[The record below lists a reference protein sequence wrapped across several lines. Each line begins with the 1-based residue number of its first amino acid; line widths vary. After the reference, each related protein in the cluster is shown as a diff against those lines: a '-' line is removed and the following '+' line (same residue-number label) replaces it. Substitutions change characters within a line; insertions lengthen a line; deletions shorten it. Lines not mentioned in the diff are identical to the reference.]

1 MAAPTFVKAGAGFV
15 DATDPH
21 GLAGLSGVTVGNIV
35 VLHVIQDGSG
45 TSPTLSISGG
55 TGDVEDLAGTDGALT
70 SIGKFDVGSG
80 PDASQHLWIG
90 RAIGTSINNS
100 GQITLTGGS
109 GNDIYSRWYEFSDVN
124 TGTTLADVIE
134 NGSAGA
140 TVNSSGTSNTIA
152 DAGVTTLGVDRL
164 ALNFVGVNDDN
175 VLDAFTGQSGGTWAE
190 AVAEYAESTG
200 TDAALGLQTAT
211 IASAGTIDGGTD
223 TMAAS
228 DAWGVVGFALIPAS
242 SFATYNIAAALD
254 ISPAIDSALGRETF
268 ISIPD
273 DLGMSIVTA
282 LSRETFIASALDISP
297 TIDSNLSFVHS
308 IAAEMALG
316 MVIDTALSRET
327 FIASAQDLSPTIDSA
342 LTRET
347 FIAASENFGPSIVTA
362 LSRETFISL
371 AENLGPTIF
380 VDLTLVPGGGGVE
393 HFISAAMALDV
404 QTDTALTRETFLAA
418 DMPLGLTIDTA
429 LTRETFITAA
439 HNLNAQIQTAL
450 TRETFISSAMP
461 LELDITV
468 GLTREMFIAAD
479 MDLAL
484 DFATRLVM
492 ELFMEVDMPLDLEI
506 FVNIAIDGQV
516 GKRRML
522 LGVGK

>member
-1 MAAPTFVKAGAGFV
+1 MAAPSFVAAGN
-15 DATDPH
+15 D
-21 GLAGLSGVTVGNIV
+21 LVTTGSLPASFPDGSVGD
-35 VLHVIQDGSG
+35 VLILQVLQDGTGSAPSIAF
-45 TSPTLSISGG
+45 TSV
-55 TGDVEDLAGTDGALT
+55 TGKIENLAGTDDAMT
-70 SIGKFDVGSG
+70 SIGSFAVGS
-80 PDASQHLWIG
+80 PTAANQFLWIG
-90 RAIGTSINNS
+90 RALVT
-100 GQITLTGGS
+100 TGAIVDVS
-109 GNDIYSRWYEFSDVN
+109 TPGNDLYIGLYRFSGVN
-124 TGTTLADVIE
+124 TGTALSDVIE
-134 NGSAGA
+134 NASAGIAQNEVGTSA
-140 TVNSSGTSNTIA
+140 TVNDCA
-152 DAGVTTLGVDRL
+152 VQTLGADRL
-164 ALNFVGVNDDN
+164 ACNFIAVNDDN
-175 VLDAFTGQSGGTWAE
+175 DLSLTAMTGETGGDWTYPATAFGS
-190 AVAEYAESTG
+190 STG
-200 TDAALGLQTAT
+200 TDGAVALVTAT
-211 IASAGTIDGGTD
+211 IASAGTIDGGSD
-223 TMAAS
+223 AMAAS

-342 LTRET
+342 FTRET

-380 VDLTLVPGGGGVE
+380 VDLTLVPAGGGVE

-429 LTRETFITAA
+429 LTRETFISAA